1 MNTDI
6 RLHITFWGHHKTK
19 RLKSALGSDGI
30 ESLLKLWLWTAQN
43 RPSGILTS
51 MDTRDIELVSDW
63 NGLEGEFFKT
73 CHDIGWIDDSDG
85 KSRTYEI
92 HDWRVWNPYAAAEDE
107 RRSQGRLAKLAQANK
122 EAYQACASAG
132 IRELSADEYQQ
143 LKPLHG
149 QALCDCVT
157 SIQSA
162 QSESSASNSGRRA
175 PAQRRNSAASTP
187 QQRRSSAADTPQQ
200 QEGCAGPSP
209 QKMQGNLPAGVS
221 ADCPHGDHPAAENRQ
236 EIQAEEAG
244 THSHLNINQGDSP
257 DSPYSGPDHSY
268 RSADAQRPLARSLA
282 PLPLP
287 DPLPGEE
294 RNLLSP
300 HPTDF
305 EVSKSPQGREGG
317 KNGNAEAQ
325 VPPEFNPEFKELR
338 KIYDSVRTEA
348 PLTGVKAY
356 VALKKSGS
364 WPGLEFI
371 KSALRNLS
379 EKDYQWLNG
388 TAPGLEKFL
397 CEGWW
402 TIEPRPSPPA
412 PKIRQGQ
419 NAGDRNALS
428 RKNAETANR
437 VLGEIQSEV

>member
-43 RPSGILTS
+43 RPSGVLTS

-63 NGLEGEFFKT
+63 NGIEGEFFKT

-85 KSRTYEI
+85 KSRTFEI

-162 QSESSASNSGRRA
+162 QSDSSASNSGRRA
-175 PAQRRNSAASTP
+175 PAQRRNSGATAP
-187 QQRRSSAADTPQQ
+187 QARRNIAADAPQQ
-200 QEGCAGPSP
+200 QERCAGHSP
-209 QKMQGNLPAGVS
+209 QKMQGDLPAGVP
-221 ADCPHGDHPAAENRQ
+221 ADCPHGDHPTAGNHQ
-236 EIQAEEAG
+236 EIQTEEAG
-244 THSHLNINQGDSP
+244 TRPHININQGDSP
-257 DSPYSGPDHSY
+257 DSPYSGPDHSD
-268 RSADAQRPLARSLA
+268 RSADAQRPLARPLA
-282 PLPLP
+282 PLP
-287 DPLPGEE
+287 DPLPDREE
-294 RNLLSP
+294 RSLLSP

-305 EVSKSPQGREGG
+305 EVSKSPPVSEGG
-317 KNGNAEAQ
+317 GNGNAEAQ
-325 VPPEFNPEFKELR
+325 VSPEFKALR

-356 VALKKSGS
+356 VALKKSGK
-364 WPGLEFI
+364 WPGLEYI
-371 KSALRNLS
+371 KTALRNLS

-397 CEGWW
+397 SEGWW
-402 TIEPRPSPPA
+402 TIEPRPSPPV
-412 PKIRQGQ
+412 PKIRGQGQ

-428 RKNAETANR
+428 RKNAETASR
-437 VLGEIQSEV
+437 VLEDIHSEISRK